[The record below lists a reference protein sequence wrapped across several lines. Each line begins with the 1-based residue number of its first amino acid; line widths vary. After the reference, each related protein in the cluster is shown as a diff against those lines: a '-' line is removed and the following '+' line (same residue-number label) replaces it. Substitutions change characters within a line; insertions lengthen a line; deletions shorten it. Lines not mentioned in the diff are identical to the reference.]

1 MEEFFVTFCEHL
13 RVHPLQ
19 QALVIT
25 LGTCYLED
33 PARCA
38 VVVMLASGH
47 ITNWWLTFGSMTLG
61 GMIGDIALYV
71 FGRFGMGFLIRRN
84 WVDPERVHEMKQRF
98 GGHLAWSSFV
108 ARFLPGMR
116 TIVYVSAGSMRFHF
130 GWFLLVLFVAAA
142 IQAYLYLLAADFISE
157 HVLPYLKSKVTQ
169 GILFALLIGSVIFL
183 NRAFSKR
190 ANSKIRSKV

>member
-47 ITNWWLTFGSMTLG
+47 ITTWWLTFGSMTLG

-116 TIVYVSAGSMRFHF
+116 TVVYVSAGSMRFHF